1 MAGFPRRLFLR
12 LAGFAGAAAAGAAG
26 ALVPAR
32 VAYAPDN
39 AVALVRRRWLKVS
52 AGAGFDPAAEPYRRR
67 LARLGERAA
76 RHRDTMAPR
85 DSSLW
90 PDLPFP
96 SFAATPKRLQ
106 AMARA
111 YVLQGTGV
119 TGDASLAEAVATGI
133 DHYRRHVYA
142 ADADPVGNWWT
153 WQIGVPKRLLDAAV
167 LLGRRLG
174 ERRSAALR
182 DAVDHFVPES
192 ALGRYAGTSTAANRV
207 DLCVVM
213 LLRAMLRSDRAKAAL
228 AASALAP
235 IFRPVTEGDGFYR
248 DGSFIQHTFV
258 PYQGGYGAELLTG
271 LAALLTVLR
280 GSPWEIG
287 RRDVATL
294 LAMVD
299 RSFAPV
305 VHDGFCM
312 DLVRGRGIDR
322 APYGDHRRGRQIA
335 AAVLLLGDLAP
346 AAERDRLRAMVKGWA
361 KRDTAAPMLQA
372 AEREDL
378 AFHARL
384 AALLDDDTVPAAAEP
399 AGHRL
404 LPMSARAVHRRAGWC
419 AALSMASYRIG
430 HYEHSDTE
438 NLRGWHTGSGMLYW
452 WADGHG
458 DQYSDEF
465 WHTVD
470 PYRLPGTTVSTR
482 RLPDGAG
489 AGWGDTCPPV
499 RWVGGA
505 TDGTYA
511 TVGQHLNGF
520 QSTLDA
526 VKSWIFLDDAVICLG
541 AAITARDGVPVETI
555 VDNRRTHAAL
565 TLGQGD
571 DVYTDVGRG
580 EPAARVV
587 GWAHLEGHGGYVLP
601 GGALLRT
608 LREHRTGG
616 PDRVTRTYV
625 TLWLDHGIDPA
636 ETADPLPA
644 SVPDLGPMAEEADV
658 RGAVSGNAP
667 RRTGSRSAAGDT
679 TRQTGIPGAAG
690 DTTRQAGIRDAVAM
704 GRSANTGPAPAAYV
718 YLLLPGASVAE
729 TRARARAVDSGWLR
743 IVANSGRQQA
753 VQVPSLGVTAVNFW
767 QAGAC
772 GGLTASAPC
781 SVLAREHADGTATLT
796 VSDPRCELDDL
807 TVTWHRR
814 VTEVLRR
821 PPLLTAATTGARLTL
836 VFGRLSDQAGAS
848 LTVTVRLATG
858 AETGFGQSS
867 S

>member
-1 MAGFPRRLFLR
+1 VAGFPRRLFLR
-12 LAGFAGAAAAGAAG
+12 LAGFAGAGVAGVAG

-39 AVALVRRRWLKVS
+39 AVALIRRRWLEVS
-52 AGAGFDPAAEPYRRR
+52 AGAGFDPEAQPYRHR

-96 SFAATPKRLQ
+96 SFAGTPKRLQ

-111 YVLQGTGV
+111 YVLPGTGV

-133 DHYRRHVYA
+133 DHYRRHVYS

-192 ALGRYAGTSTAANRV
+192 ALERYAGNSTGANRV

-228 AASALAP
+228 AASALTP
-235 IFRPVTEGDGFYR
+235 VFPLVTEGDGFYR

-280 GSPWEIG
+280 GSPWQIG
-287 RRDVATL
+287 RRDADTL

-305 VHDGFCM
+305 VHDGFCL

-335 AAVLLLGDLAP
+335 AAVLLLAELAP
-346 AAERDRLRAMVKGWA
+346 AAERHRLRAMVKGWA
-361 KRDTAAPMLQA
+361 KRDTAAPMLPA

-384 AALLDDDTVPAAAEP
+384 AALLDDDTVPAAGEP

-419 AALSMASYRIG
+419 AGLSMASYRIG

-452 WADGHG
+452 WAEGHG

-489 AGWGDTCPPV
+489 AGWGDTCPPA

-505 TDGTYA
+505 TDGAYA

-526 VKSWIFLDDAVICLG
+526 VKSWLFLDDAVVCLG
-541 AAITARDGVPVETI
+541 AAITAHDGVPVETI
-555 VDNRRTHAAL
+555 IDNRRTDTAL
-565 TLGQGD
+565 TLGRGE
-571 DVYTDVGRG
+571 DVYADTGRG

-587 GWAHLEGHGGYVLP
+587 DWAHLEGHGGYVLP

-608 LREHRTGG
+608 LRENRTGG
-616 PDRVTRTYV
+616 PDQVTRAYV
-625 TLWLDHGIDPA
+625 TLWLDHGIDPGPT
-636 ETADPLPA
+636 ETTDALPA
-644 SVPDLGPMAEEADV
+644 AVPGLGPPPRSGPTAGHEAMARHEAV
-658 RGAVSGNAP
+658 AGQ
-667 RRTGSRSAAGDT
+667 AAG
-679 TRQTGIPGAAG
+679 PAG
-690 DTTRQAGIRDAVAM
+690 PRDAVAV
-704 GRSANTGPAPAAYV
+704 GGPAVAGPAPAAYV
-718 YLLLPGASVAE
+718 YVLLPGASVAE
-729 TRARARAVDSGWLR
+729 TQAWARAADAGWLR
-743 IVANSGRQQA
+743 VPANSGRQQA
-753 VQVPSLGVTAVNFW
+753 VQVPSLGITAVNFW
-767 QAGAC
+767 QAGTC

-781 SVLAREHADGTATLT
+781 SVLVREHTDGTASLS
-796 VSDPRCELDDL
+796 VSDPRYDLDDL
-807 TVTWHRR
+807 TVTWHRQ
-814 VTEVLRR
+814 VTSVLRR
-821 PPLLTAATTGARLTL
+821 PPPLRAATTGARLTL
-836 VFGRLSDQAGAS
+836 AFGRLSDQAGAS
-848 LTVTVRLATG
+848 LTVTVRLAT
-858 AETGFGQSS
+858 AERRSPVP
-867 S
+867 